1 MAAEAGMYDILN
13 KMAFLDFEDKT
24 ETLRTKTSRIF
35 SPTASKL
42 PVRGTII

>member
-1 MAAEAGMYDILN
+1 MYDILN
-13 KMAFLDFEDKT
+13 KMAFVDFEDKS

-35 SPTASKL
+35 CPTDSKL